1 MLALQGT
8 IPPNSLASKHVF
20 ILPGHGLDAAQ
31 DQRLPTLVL
40 ATGLPPYKTDWPVG
54 MKCPFYCWPLARRP
68 GHRQPTNYPL
78 LSYYEI

>member
-20 ILPGHGLDAAQ
+20 ILPGHGLDAVQ

-40 ATGLPPYKTDWPVG
+40 ATGLPPYKT
-54 MKCPFYCWPLARRP
+54 
-68 GHRQPTNYPL
+68 
-78 LSYYEI
+78 E